1 MDEKKEIT
9 LPCGYLME
17 IIRAYEDRGYKT
29 VSLDDIKKTTTA
41 LHKNGLSI
49 YKPNSFGSISIDWDL
64 DMYNHELYYLVCYKS
79 NYSLTDLGREFLE
92 ESIIPIAG
100 SQRRIFYETIGN
112 IPFCN

>member
-1 MDEKKEIT
+1 MISKKEIT

-64 DMYNHELYYLVCYKS
+64 DMYNRELYYLTCNDS
-79 NYSLTDLGREFLE
+79 RYSLTESGKELLE

-100 SQRRIFYETIGN
+100 NQRRIFYETVSD
-112 IPFCN
+112 IPPCS